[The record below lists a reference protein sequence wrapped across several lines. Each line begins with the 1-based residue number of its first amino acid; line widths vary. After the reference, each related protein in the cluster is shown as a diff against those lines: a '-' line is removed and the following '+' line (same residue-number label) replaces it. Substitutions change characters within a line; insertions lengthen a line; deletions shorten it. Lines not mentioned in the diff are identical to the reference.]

1 MLPSHGASAWKL
13 EDEEAAPSRAKG
25 SVCAQPSPSVTP
37 QPEKL
42 LPLVMGS
49 RVPPSDMTGAAA
61 LPSYACDVVTGRRKS
76 TMAHSGL
83 ACAFPLGPGF
93 EKAQAST
100 SLGSLNPLG
109 STPSLVLGHESP
121 ICSLRRRRG
130 ALASFPA
137 PASSL
142 VSDKRLLKE
151 VPPQMDAPPP
161 ANGSPPPGRSS
172 QPLRYDLSAF
182 DLPERGVLFFYSFL
196 GLRA

>member
-161 ANGSPPPGRSS
+161 ANGSPPPPWSELATLKVRSFC
-172 QPLRYDLSAF
+172 LRS
-182 DLPERGVLFFYSFL
+182 P
-196 GLRA
+196 